1 MQASPRIEYNHALE
15 YAILRANRLEKPVI
29 CYFGLTE
36 RFPEANL
43 RHYVFLLEGL
53 KEVQESLQKI
63 GIQMVIRHQPPNIGA
78 VELSKDASLVVVDRG
93 YLKIQREWVRRASD
107 YIECPLIQVET
118 NVVVPV
124 QEASPKEE
132 YAAATLR
139 PKIMKILFSYLLPLD
154 QYHPAK
160 RSLNMDFASF
170 DITDFDR
177 VISILKANRVV
188 PTVTGLHGGLK
199 EAKKRLERFLT
210 DRLQDYPHLRNDPT
224 RDYLSNM
231 SPYLHFGQISP
242 LHIALKVLGAR
253 TASQTAK
260 EAYLEELVVRRE
272 LSMNFIYYDPR
283 YDSLDNLPDW
293 AQQTLQ
299 DHSDDR
305 REYLYT
311 LKELENART
320 HDPYWNAAQTEMMV
334 KGKMH
339 GYMRMYWGKKILE
352 WTESPAEAYK
362 VALSLNN
369 KFEIDGRDP
378 NGFTGVAWCFG
389 KHDRP
394 WRERPIFGKVRYMS
408 ADGLERK
415 FDIDQYVEK
424 VANLNQQ

>member
-15 YAILRANRLEKPVI
+15 YAILRANRLKKPVI
-29 CYFGLTE
+29 GYFGLTE

-53 KEVQESLQKI
+53 REVQESLQKM
-63 GIQMVIRHQPPNIGA
+63 GIQIVIRHQPPDIGA
-78 VELSKDASLVVVDRG
+78 VELSKDASIVIVDKG
-93 YLKIQREWVRRASD
+93 DLKIQREWVRRASAH
-107 YIECPLIQVET
+107 IECPLIQVET

-124 QEASPKEE
+124 QEVSPKEE

-139 PKIMKILFSYLLPLD
+139 PKIMKMLFSYLLPLD
-154 QYHPAK
+154 RRYPAK
-160 RSLNMDFASF
+160 SSLNIDFASF

-177 VISILKANRVV
+177 VISILKVNRDV
-188 PTVTGLHGGLK
+188 PAVKGLHGGLK
-199 EAKKRLERFLT
+199 EAKKRLKSFLT
-210 DRLQDYPHLRNDPT
+210 VRLQDYPQLRNDPT

-242 LHIALKVLGAR
+242 LYIALKVLDTK

-272 LSMNFIYYDPR
+272 LSMNFVFYNPH
-283 YDSLDNLPDW
+283 YDSLDSLPDW

-299 DHSDDR
+299 DHSNDR
-305 REYLYT
+305 REHLYT
-311 LKELENART
+311 LKELENAGT

-352 WTESPAEAYK
+352 WTENPTEAYMI
-362 VALSLNN
+362 ALSLNN
-369 KFEIDGRDP
+369 KFELDGRDP
-378 NGFTGVAWCFG
+378 KGFTGVAWCFG

-394 WRERPIFGKVRYMS
+394 WKERPIFGKVRYMS
-408 ADGLERK
+408 ANGLERK

-424 VANLNQQ
+424 AANLNQ